1 MIVHCTA
8 SAPAIIAYPTQV
20 GQVPMCAEVTTDL
33 GVMWVPITIVVP
45 LTLLVAVALVVDVR
59 QQNKEWAEQT
69 EQDRSEEQPDD
80 D

>member
-1 MIVHCTA
+1 
-8 SAPAIIAYPTQV
+8 
-20 GQVPMCAEVTTDL
+20 
-33 GVMWVPITIVVP
+33 MWVPITIVVP